1 MALPQYKMNHD
12 DVLEQA
18 DVTRE
23 RLDWLHSREVRSSE
37 ARDWA
42 DIFAEPASSERAP
55 PDILGRRGGNERAI
69 VRELDDDAS
78 DADVFKEIM
87 R

>member
-1 MALPQYKMNHD
+1 MALPQNKMNPD

-23 RLDWLHSREVRSSE
+23 RLDWLHSREVHATE

-42 DIFAEPASSERAP
+42 DIFAEPASFEQALA
-55 PDILGRRGGNERAI
+55 DIRGRRGGNERAI

>member
-1 MALPQYKMNHD
+1 MALPQYKMNAD
-12 DVLEQA
+12 DVLEPA

-37 ARDWA
+37 AHDWA
-42 DIFAEPASSERAP
+42 DIFAEPASSERAL
-55 PDILGRRGGNERAI
+55 PDIRDRRGGNGRTI
-69 VRELDDDAS
+69 VHELDDNAS

>member
-37 ARDWA
+37 AHDWA
-42 DIFAEPASSERAP
+42 DIFAEPASSERAL
-55 PDILGRRGGNERAI
+55 PDIRGRRGGNERAI
-69 VRELDDDAS
+69 VHELDDDAS

>member
-1 MALPQYKMNHD
+1 MALPQNKMNCD

-18 DVTRE
+18 DITRE
-23 RLDWLHSREVRSSE
+23 RLDWLHSREVRSTE

-42 DIFAEPASSERAP
+42 DIFAEPASSDRAL
-55 PDILGRRGGNERAI
+55 PDICGRRGGNERAI

-78 DADVFKEIM
+78 DADIFREIM

>member
-1 MALPQYKMNHD
+1 MALPQNKMNHD

-23 RLDWLHSREVRSSE
+23 RLDWLHSREVRSTE
-37 ARDWA
+37 AYDWA
-42 DIFAEPASSERAP
+42 DIFAEAARSERAL

-69 VRELDDDAS
+69 VRELDDNAS
-78 DADVFKEIM
+78 DADIFREIM

>member
-1 MALPQYKMNHD
+1 MALTQNKMNHD
-12 DVLEQA
+12 DVLEPA

-23 RLDWLHSREVRSSE
+23 RLDWLHGREVRSTE
-37 ARDWA
+37 AHDWV
-42 DIFAEPASSERAP
+42 DIFAEPTRSERAP
-55 PDILGRRGGNERAI
+55 ADIRGRRGGNERAI

>member
-1 MALPQYKMNHD
+1 M
-12 DVLEQA
+12 LEPA
-18 DVTRE
+18 DVTHE
-23 RLDWLHSREVRSSE
+23 RLDWLHSREVRSIE
-37 ARDWA
+37 AHDWA

>member
-1 MALPQYKMNHD
+1 MALPQNKMNHD

-23 RLDWLHSREVRSSE
+23 RLDWLHSREVRSTE
-37 ARDWA
+37 AHDWA
-42 DIFAEPASSERAP
+42 DIFAEPASSERAL
-55 PDILGRRGGNERAI
+55 PDIRGRRGGNERAI

>member
-1 MALPQYKMNHD
+1 MALPQYKMNGD

-42 DIFAEPASSERAP
+42 DIFAEPVSSERAL
-55 PDILGRRGGNERAI
+55 PDIRGRRGGNEPPSF
-69 VRELDDDAS
+69 VS
-78 DADVFKEIM
+78 WTM
-87 R
+87 RVMRMCSRRMTLI

>member
-1 MALPQYKMNHD
+1 MALPQNKMNRD

-23 RLDWLHSREVRSSE
+23 RLDWLHSRQVHSTE

-42 DIFAEPASSERAP
+42 DIFAEPGSERALL
-55 PDILGRRGGNERAI
+55 DIRDRRGGNERAI